1 MNSEFMVTIEIEK
14 NPPESRNHARLLLII
29 ASILWSTSGLF
40 TRWLQGTFE
49 NNAAIAIHPLQM
61 AFFRVLFA
69 ALGIAF
75 FVRFKDMQFQKAMLP
90 TAISFAIM
98 NALFV
103 TALALGSAANAIL
116 LQNTSLVWFVLF
128 SVCFL
133 KEKPDKKVIQAI
145 IPAIF
150 GILVIVA
157 GGWHAGEGL
166 VILIA
171 LGSGFTYALVI
182 IGIRFQVNIAPAW
195 VTFVNLSVAALLLSP
210 FVILMPFPT
219 SKQLI
224 ILFMF
229 GFFQLGLPYMLTARS
244 LKVISPQEAGILTLL
259 EPILNPIWA
268 FMIAP
273 EKDMPTL
280 STWIGGGLLLSALFW
295 RYLPVRAVENDRTG

>member
-1 MNSEFMVTIEIEK
+1 MALIEIEK
-14 NPPESRNHARLLLII
+14 NSSGNRNQARLLLIL

-40 TRWLQGTFE
+40 TRWLQGTFGINE
-49 NNAAIAIHPLQM
+49 AIEIHPLQM

-75 FVRFKDMQFQKAMLP
+75 FVRYRDMKFQKSMVP
-90 TAISFAIM
+90 TALSFAIM

-103 TALALGSAANAIL
+103 TALALGTAANAIL
-116 LQNTSLVWFVLF
+116 LQYTSLVWFVLF

-133 KEKPDKKVIQAI
+133 KEKPDRKVIQAI
-145 IPAIF
+145 IPAIL

-157 GGWHAGEGL
+157 GGWHAGEGV

-182 IGIRFQVNIAPAW
+182 IGIRFQVNIAAAW
-195 VTFVNLSVAALLLSP
+195 VTFVNLSVAALLLLP

-224 ILFMF
+224 ILFLF

-280 STWIGGGLLLSALFW
+280 STWIGGVLLISALCW
-295 RYLPVRAVENDRTG
+295 RYLPERNKVEIRNEG